1 MQVFVILAFALIGF
15 TLNFFWDRTVR
26 RKQAALMAAA
36 RREARPRALPPAL
49 DEHERERRV
58 PDAKLRNFI
67 DLTRKTFDLLDRL
80 INHFDLLLLRSQDR
94 ARIGVVTIRSEV
106 PRAEAQQL
114 IERWLEAWAM
124 VDDDT
129 REHLRSVALGPEPV
143 VGVLE
148 RERERSR
155 WEFRRDSADVLFE
168 TITDLDRA
176 VIQMQGVVRALESGD
191 DDPYR

>member
-1 MQVFVILAFALIGF
+1 MQVFVILGFALIGF

-143 VGVLE
+143 FEVLE
-148 RERERSR
+148 RERERNR

>member
-1 MQVFVILAFALIGF
+1 MQVFVILAFALVGF

-26 RKQAALMAAA
+26 RKQAALLAAA

-49 DEHERERRV
+49 DEDERERRV

-124 VDDDT
+124 VDDET
-129 REHLRSVALGPEPV
+129 REHLRSLALGPDPV
-143 VGVLE
+143 VEVLE

>member
-1 MQVFVILAFALIGF
+1 MQVLVILGFALIGF

-129 REHLRSVALGPEPV
+129 REHLRSVALGPDPV
-143 VGVLE
+143 VEVLE
-148 RERERSR
+148 RERERNR

>member
-1 MQVFVILAFALIGF
+1 MQVFVILGFALIGF

-49 DEHERERRV
+49 DEHERERRL
-58 PDAKLRNFI
+58 PDAKLRGFI
-67 DLTRKTFDLLDRL
+67 DLTRRSFDVLDQL
-80 INHFDLLLLRSQDR
+80 INHFDLLRLRSQDR

-114 IERWLEAWAM
+114 LERWLEAWAV
-124 VDDDT
+124 VDEDT
-129 REHLRSVALGPEPV
+129 REHLRSIALGPEPV
-143 VGVLE
+143 AEVLA